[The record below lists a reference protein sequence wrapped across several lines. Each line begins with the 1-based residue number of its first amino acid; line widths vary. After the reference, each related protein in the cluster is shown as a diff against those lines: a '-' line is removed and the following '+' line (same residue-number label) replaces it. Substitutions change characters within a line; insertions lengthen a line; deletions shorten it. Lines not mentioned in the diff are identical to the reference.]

1 MHPEKRP
8 NPDRFA
14 ELEARL
20 RALPLPPLPP
30 DLEARLLV
38 NIPAARPSPW
48 RRWSLVG
55 AIGALAAACLLA
67 VLAWHG
73 RDGKSPVPLRENNDP
88 AHAHGPGLPRSP
100 AGDPSAGRGSADS
113 IGADHLAARLQAR
126 RALEEAESPL
136 FNWPLETT
144 ASHRTPTTI
153 SHDLLD

>member
-20 RALPLPPLPP
+20 RALPLPPLPS
-30 DLEARLLV
+30 DLEARLLG
-38 NIPAARPSPW
+38 NIPAARSIPW

-55 AIGALAAACLLA
+55 AIGALVAACLLA
-67 VLAWHG
+67 VLAWRG
-73 RDGKSPVPLRENNDP
+73 RDGKSPVPLREQGDP
-88 AHAHGPGLPRSP
+88 AHVHGPGLPGPP

-113 IGADHLAARLQAR
+113 IVADHFAARLQAR
-126 RALEEAESPL
+126 RTLEEAESPL

-144 ASHRTPTTI
+144 ASLRTATTI
-153 SHDLLD
+153 SPDLLD